1 MLIATLYMTSVQA
14 VRKTADDCRRL
25 AALFDA
31 LGAVYETVLVD
42 TAEMRQFVETLT
54 SRTQIPLLCVGE
66 ACLGTYD
73 EVMDFVEDGVLPQR
87 LRDVGYSESIRGG
100 EAIAVKPPPVIQ
112 KKTVV
117 KKVVV
122 VKKRTVADGDQG
134 PSPPE
139 GDDAPPPPLDDMP
152 PPPPDEDDVPP
163 PPPEDDIPPPPP
175 DDDVP
180 PPPPDDDDDVP
191 PPPPD
196 DDHIP
201 PPPPE

>member
-1 MLIATLYMTSVQA
+1 MLIATLYMTGVQA

-25 AALFDA
+25 TALFDA

-54 SRTQIPLLCVGE
+54 SRTQLPLLCVGE

-73 EVMDFVEDGVLPQR
+73 EVMDLVEDGVLPQR
-87 LRDVGYSESIRGG
+87 LRDVGYSEAIRGG

-112 KKTVV
+112 KKLVV

-122 VKKRTVADGDQG
+122 VKKKTVVDGEQG
-134 PSPPE
+134 PSPA
-139 GDDAPPPPLDDMP
+139 DD
-152 PPPPDEDDVPP
+152 DDVPP

-175 DDDVP
+175 EDDIPPPPPEDDIPPPPPEDDDIPPPPPDDDIP
-180 PPPPDDDDDVP
+180 PPPPDDDD
-191 PPPPD
+191 
-196 DDHIP
+196 IP